1 MFVALFVAFAAIIN
15 HFNTLH
21 FDVQYAYLCGS
32 LLFTIPMVWFCI
44 SRKDIIRLMT
54 ICGIVGIPF
63 GVLTEY
69 FFYTRD
75 WWLPQTITG
84 TRIGIEDIVYS
95 FFHGAL
101 LSTTGLV
108 LLDKNITLD
117 EGSYRSMTIGV
128 LKIGLAIIVS
138 GLVGVVIFKLPS
150 FIVTTL
156 IFAMVGAIMTFNR
169 PDLIKVGLVGM
180 CGTIGWCAPVFWITN
195 SFFPGWIQHFWI
207 NNTNKIL
214 ILQIPLPD
222 LCWYA
227 SVGFSAAILPEAL
240 IGKKPTYTIGL
251 GSEWL

>member
-1 MFVALFVAFAAIIN
+1 MKNFIKFVVLFITFAALIN
-15 HFNTLH
+15 RFNTQH
-21 FDVQYAYLCGS
+21 FDVRYAYLYGS

-44 SRKDIIRLMT
+44 FRKDLIRLMV
-54 ICGIVGIPF
+54 ICGLVGIPF

-84 TRIGIEDIVYS
+84 TRIGIEDVLYS

-108 LLDKNITLD
+108 LLEKNITLNK
-117 EGSYRSMTIGV
+117 GLYKCMTISL
-128 LKIGLAIIVS
+128 LKIGFVIIVS
-138 GLVGVVIFKLPS
+138 GLVGVVIFELPS

-156 IFAMVGAIMTFNR
+156 IFAMIGCIMTFNR
-169 PDLIKVGLVGM
+169 PDLIKLGLVGM
-180 CGTIGWCAPVFWITN
+180 FGTLGWCVPVFWITS

-227 SVGFSAAILPEAL
+227 SAGFSSAILPEAL
-240 IGKKPTYTIGL
+240 IGKKSTYT
-251 GSEWL
+251 